1 MVLISKCRLKQATDA
16 HNARRE
22 AEEEAMRKLCSNTVD
37 GVVVTI
43 VKPRATATE
52 LQNGLLL
59 TERSVWSNSKLSSD
73 WSAILDRKL
82 NKLVKNMQH

>member
-22 AEEEAMRKLCSNTVD
+22 AQEEAMRKLCSNTVD

-43 VKPRATATE
+43 IKPRATATE
-52 LQNGLLL
+52 LQNGLF
-59 TERSVWSNSKLSSD
+59 V
-73 WSAILDRKL
+73 DRKERMEQFKAFKRL
-82 NKLVKNMQH
+82 ERNLRQKAE